1 MPQYSRKVKAGIRH
15 YYKFDYKGITYTSPA
30 IFLSKFEAKKAESQ
44 RLEEAEQHFRN
55 PSLFNQTMSL
65 RQAINERLDYVMV
78 KRTDGYYK
86 DNKRYYKLLLET
98 IGDIPLSEIK
108 KGDVLDILLSVSQKQ
123 QTKAGDNYVVNS
135 MLATYKALFN
145 FIIDKHELGI
155 VNPCFKI
162 KSFSVNKKIKY
173 IPSDQDIETVRKH
186 CDEEQRQLLDF
197 ALTTGCRIG
206 ESLNLL
212 VDDVFDEFVVL
223 YTRKSAN
230 SNKVPRRVPR
240 PIDLDVSGLEPGQRV
255 FGRWSDTPKFLEK
268 KIKALKQIPWNWHN
282 CRHRRA
288 SLWHKEGKTLL
299 ELMMLLGHS
308 NLKTTQQYLQ
318 LIG

>member
-1 MPQYSRKVKAGIRH
+1 M
-15 YYKFDYKGITYTSPA
+15 
-30 IFLSKFEAKKAESQ
+30 
-44 RLEEAEQHFRN
+44 
-55 PSLFNQTMSL
+55 
-65 RQAINERLDYVMV
+65 
-78 KRTDGYYK
+78 
-86 DNKRYYKLLLET
+86 
-98 IGDIPLSEIK
+98 
-108 KGDVLDILLSVSQKQ
+108 
-123 QTKAGDNYVVNS
+123 
-135 MLATYKALFN
+135 FN

-173 IPSDQDIETVRKH
+173 IPSDKDIEAVRKY
-186 CDEEQRQLLDF
+186 CNEGQRQLLDF
-197 ALTTGCRIG
+197 ALATGCRFS
-206 ESLNLL
+206 EALNLL
-212 VDDVFDEFVVL
+212 ASDVFDDFVVL

-240 PIDLDVSGLEPGQRV
+240 PEGLDISSLQPEQRV
-255 FGRWSDTPKFLEK
+255 FVRWSDKPKFLEK
-268 KIKALKQIPWNWHN
+268 KMKALKQTPWNWHN
-282 CRHRRA
+282 CRHRKA

>member
-1 MPQYSRKVKAGIRH
+1 MPQYSRKVKTGIRY
-15 YYKFDYKGITYTSPA
+15 YYKFDYKGTTYTSPA
-30 IFLSKFEAKKAESQ
+30 IFLSKFEAKKAESLK
-44 RLEEAEQHFRN
+44 LEEAEQRLRN
-55 PSLFNQTMSL
+55 PSLFNQSISL
-65 RQAINERLDYVMV
+65 RQAINERLDYVQV
-78 KRTDGYYK
+78 KRSQSYYN
-86 DNKRYYKLLLET
+86 DNKRYCKILLDNLGNVSISE
-98 IGDIPLSEIK
+98 IMKGDI
-108 KGDVLDILLSVSQKQ
+108 LDILLSISQRQ
-123 QTKAGDNYVVNS
+123 QTNSGDNYVVNS

-145 FIIDKHELGI
+145 FIIDKHDIGI
-155 VNPCFKI
+155 TNPCSKI
-162 KSFSVNKKIKY
+162 KLFSVKKKIKY
-173 IPSDQDIETVRKH
+173 IPSDQDIEAVRKL
-186 CDEEQRQLLDF
+186 CDAEQRQLLDF
-197 ALTTGCRIG
+197 ALSTGCRIG

-212 VDDVFDEFVVL
+212 AEDVFNEFVIL

-240 PIDLDVSGLEPGQRV
+240 PIGLDVSGLQPGQRV
-255 FGRWSDTPKFLEK
+255 FARWSDKPKFLEK
-268 KIKALKQIPWNWHN
+268 KVKALKQTPWNWHN